1 MDALMNLASAAW
13 SLFVATVTRK
23 RKREE
28 DGQREALFSTITTDQ
43 QGEQNKCQGRAGAA
57 NSMSAKRL
65 RTVERDSSGREEHE
79 VEPSAGAPAGPLPQ
93 TPDAKCVF
101 LQMRI
106 GSLNR
111 DQHIRRLNS
120 CATATPKLLSKK
132 LEEMER
138 ERDGVERSK
147 HEMEKR
153 IDTLK
158 DEGKIALVRQYVD
171 RLHGGSNR
179 LTDEFDRKELRNI
192 PLREE
197 EEEEYDQEEEHDSP
211 PPMEGQQL
219 FP

>member
-1 MDALMNLASAAW
+1 
-13 SLFVATVTRK
+13 
-23 RKREE
+23 
-28 DGQREALFSTITTDQ
+28 
-43 QGEQNKCQGRAGAA
+43 
-57 NSMSAKRL
+57 
-65 RTVERDSSGREEHE
+65 
-79 VEPSAGAPAGPLPQ
+79 
-93 TPDAKCVF
+93 
-101 LQMRI
+101 
-106 GSLNR
+106 
-111 DQHIRRLNS
+111 
-120 CATATPKLLSKK
+120 LLSKK

-158 DEGKIALVRQYVD
+158 DEGKKALVRQYVD

>member
-1 MDALMNLASAAW
+1 MSESTRDQRMSPLLAPVA
-13 SLFVATVTRK
+13 FVDLTVPRATEGGK
-23 RKREE
+23 
-28 DGQREALFSTITTDQ
+28 
-43 QGEQNKCQGRAGAA
+43 
-57 NSMSAKRL
+57 SAKEGKAMEDKGKGKAEEGQD
-65 RTVERDSSGREEHE
+65 TYGEGGSSGRGGG
-79 VEPSAGAPAGPLPQ
+79 AGEGTCRHDKQ
-93 TPDAKCVF
+93 TPNTKCVF
-101 LQMRI
+101 LQKGI
-106 GSLNR
+106 GSLDR
-111 DQHIRRLNS
+111 DQHIRQLN
-120 CATATPKLLSKK
+120 AMPHVLPNVLSRK
-132 LEEMER
+132 LEDMER
-138 ERDGVERSK
+138 KRDGVERSK